1 MNTYQNNTDAE
12 YYQAID
18 NFLYKFSENPEM
30 DITEEIYKEFSE
42 LGVKPEKALKFK
54 MIFTDIISEVPEN
67 MNYYEVNWFDL
78 LEEGREYI
86 PDLMEVIYRLE
97 NVFDDYEGLPE
108 ENPY

>member
-42 LGVKPEKALKFK
+42 LGVKPERAVSFK
-54 MIFTDIISEVPEN
+54 KIFEYIISKVPDN
-67 MNYYEVNWFDL
+67 LPYFKVMWYDC
-78 LEEGREYI
+78 LEEGKEYSEYF
-86 PDLMEVIYRLE
+86 MEVIYRLE
-97 NVFDDYEGLPE
+97 KVFDEVLPE